1 MTACILIVEDDKD
14 FLRLLQ
20 LDLKQ
25 NGYSVVTAENGA
37 DGLRMYQESKPKL
50 VILDI
55 ALPQMNG
62 LEVCEQIRQS
72 SNVPILM
79 ITGHALSEE
88 EIVEGLEAGADDYL
102 TKPLRKME
110 LQARVKALLRRA
122 EFENPPPTTFGYVD
136 QYLSVDLKTR
146 RVQTAGKEV
155 RLTPTEYKLL
165 VAFIK
170 RPGEVLSFE
179 ALLEEVWG
187 AAYIN
192 EHHYPRIYV
201 SHLRRKIEPDP
212 QNPVYIQNEY
222 GIGYRFVGNTASAP

>member
-1 MTACILIVEDDKD
+1 MTVCILIVEDDKD
-14 FLRLLQ
+14 FSRLLQ

-25 NGYSVVTAENGA
+25 NGYSVMAAENGT
-37 DGLRMYQESKPKL
+37 DGLRIYHEAKPKL

-62 LEVCEQIRQS
+62 LEVCAQIRQS

-79 ITGHALSEE
+79 ITGHALSEG

-102 TKPLRKME
+102 TKPLRKLE

-122 EFENPPPTTFGYVD
+122 EFENPPPTTAGYVD
-136 QYLSVDLKTR
+136 QYLTVDLKTR
-146 RVQTAGKEV
+146 RVLTAGKEV

-165 VAFIK
+165 VAFI
-170 RPGEVLSFE
+170 RHPGEVLTFE

-187 AAYIN
+187 AAYVN

-222 GIGYRFVGNTASAP
+222 GIGYRFIGKPISFL

>member
-14 FLRLLQ
+14 FARILQ
-20 LDLKQ
+20 LDLRQ
-25 NGYSVVTAENGA
+25 NGYTVIMAENGA
-37 DGLRMYQESKPKL
+37 DGLRLYQETKPNL

-55 ALPQMNG
+55 ALPRMNG

-72 SNVPILM
+72 SSVPILM
-79 ITGHALSEE
+79 ITGHALSEA

-102 TKPLRKME
+102 TKPLRKLE

-122 EFENPPPTTFGYVD
+122 EFENPPPTAGYFD
-136 QYLSVDLKTR
+136 QYLSVDLKAR
-146 RVQTAGKEV
+146 RVQIAGKEV

-170 RPGEVLSFE
+170 HPGEVLTFE
-179 ALLEEVWG
+179 ALLEQVWG
-187 AAYIN
+187 PAYVN

-201 SHLRRKIEPDP
+201 SHLRRKIEQDP

-222 GIGYRFVGNTASAP
+222 GIGYRFVGKPANP

>member
-1 MTACILIVEDDKD
+1 MTPCILIVEDDKD
-14 FLRLLQ
+14 FSRLLQ

-25 NGYSVVTAENGA
+25 NGYSVIAAENGA
-37 DGLRMYQESKPKL
+37 DGLRLYHETRPKL

-62 LEVCEQIRQS
+62 LEVCKQIRQES
-72 SNVPILM
+72 TVPILM

-88 EIVEGLEAGADDYL
+88 EIVEGLDAGADDYL
-102 TKPLRKME
+102 TKPLRKLE
-110 LQARVKALLRRA
+110 LQARVKALLRRS
-122 EFENPPPTTFGYVD
+122 EFENLPPAVTGYAD
-136 QYLSVDLKTR
+136 DYLVVDLKAR
-146 RVQTAGKEV
+146 RVLAGGQEV

-170 RPGEVLSFE
+170 RPGEVLTFE

-187 AAYIN
+187 TAYIN
-192 EHHYPRIYV
+192 EYHYPRIYV

-212 QNPVYIQNEY
+212 QNPIYIQNEY
-222 GIGYRFVGNTASAP
+222 GIGYRFVGGSANSS

>member
-25 NGYSVVTAENGA
+25 NGYTVVTAENGA
-37 DGLRMYQESKPKL
+37 EGLRVYHDAKPKL

-55 ALPQMNG
+55 AMPRMNG
-62 LEVCEQIRQS
+62 LEVCKQIRQVS
-72 SNVPILM
+72 TVPILM

-102 TKPLRKME
+102 TKPLRKLE

-122 EFENPPPTTFGYVD
+122 EFENPPPVTGYTD
-136 QYLSVDLKTR
+136 DYLSVDMKAR
-146 RVQTAGKEV
+146 RVQVNGHEV

-165 VAFIK
+165 IAFIK
-170 RPGEVLSFE
+170 RPGEVLTFE

-187 AAYIN
+187 AAYVN

-212 QNPVYIQNEY
+212 QNPTYIQNEY
-222 GIGYRFVGNTASAP
+222 GIGYRFVGTSTAHS

>member
-1 MTACILIVEDDKD
+1 MTACILLVEDDKD
-14 FLRLLQ
+14 FARLLQ

-25 NGYSVVTAENGA
+25 NDYSVVLAETGT
-37 DGLRMYQESKPKL
+37 DGVRLYHEVKPKL
-50 VILDI
+50 IILDI

-62 LEVCEQIRQS
+62 LEVCKQIRQVS
-72 SNVPILM
+72 TVPILM

-88 EIVEGLEAGADDYL
+88 ELVEGLDAGADDYL

-122 EFENPPPTTFGYVD
+122 EIENPPPAAGYID
-136 QYLSVDLKTR
+136 DYLSVDLKTR
-146 RVQTAGKEV
+146 RVYVAGREV

-165 VAFIK
+165 GVFIK
-170 RPGEVLSFE
+170 HPGEVMTFE
-179 ALLEEVWG
+179 ALLEQVWG
-187 AAYIN
+187 AVYVN

-201 SHLRRKIEPDP
+201 SHLRRKIERDP

-222 GIGYRFVGNTASAP
+222 GIGYRFVGSSPSSA

>member
-14 FLRLLQ
+14 FSRLLQ

-25 NGYSVVTAENGA
+25 NGYSVVAAENGPE
-37 DGLRMYQESKPKL
+37 GLRLYFEAKPKL

-55 ALPQMNG
+55 AMPQMNG
-62 LEVCEQIRQS
+62 LEVCRQIRQAS
-72 SNVPILM
+72 TVPILM

-88 EIVEGLEAGADDYL
+88 EIVAGLEAGADDYL
-102 TKPLRKME
+102 TKPLRKLE

-122 EFENPPPTTFGYVD
+122 EFETSPPTIVGYMD
-136 QYLSVDLKTR
+136 DYLSVDLKTR
-146 RVQTAGKEV
+146 RVQTAGQEV

-165 VAFIK
+165 IAFIK
-170 RPGEVLSFE
+170 RPGEVLTFE

-187 AAYIN
+187 AAYVD

-201 SHLRRKIEPDP
+201 SHLRRKIERDP

-222 GIGYRFVGNTASAP
+222 GIGYRFIGKSASSS